1 MSLFDS
7 ASIVVTP
14 NAYKASKLYAIKPID
29 GSGDLTVVRAT
40 SATRVDAN
48 GFVEIPRTNL
58 LLRSE
63 QFDNASWIG
72 VNGGLGSL
80 PTRTPNVAIA
90 PDGNLTADLVVF
102 NINNGTSSA
111 DISQIQQNLSLTSS
125 IHTFSI
131 YAKSSDNITRIVKV
145 VMPSGNVFKITITAN
160 WQRFTITD
168 TAVGTGAIRLRLRG
182 NESTAKI
189 ANLHL
194 WGAQLEEGV
203 SATEYIPTV
212 ASIRTKFAGITQDGS
227 SASNIPRL
235 DYTNSTCPSILVEP
249 QRTNLVAYS
258 EEFDNAYWVKQ
269 NITVTAN
276 STTSPDGTNSADTFI
291 ANNVSTQHR
300 FDRAISGTGGTT
312 YTFSAFFKA
321 KEYDKIALRTGNGGI
336 GYFNLTLGT
345 VISAD
350 SGVTANIVNFGNGW
364 YRCSVSQIL
373 TTTSTMTSRINI
385 LDENGLLTFA
395 GNNTKGLY
403 LWGAQLEAGSNA
415 TSYIKTEATT
425 VTRNADVISKTG
437 ISSLIGQTEGTIYAD
452 VNINNLSIPNRQI
465 FNITSGTPN
474 FVSLS
479 FLNTN
484 VLRAVIRAN
493 GGTQYNVSTTAK
505 PIGRYKLA
513 ATYKAGELKLYVNG
527 VLIGTN
533 TSASVSFS
541 TALERLNLD
550 NSVIGSDNFSDK
562 INLVANWKTALTDQ
576 ECINLTTI

>member
-48 GFVEIPRTNL
+48 GLVEIPRTNL
-58 LLRSE
+58 FTNSEGNLATYGTAIGNASNATVSINGFSNSIQIGNNSLATSVYKTTFTPVVGVQYNMSIFVQMDDNSLPVLGSTILTGDFSLIINNTLATLNPVIQQVGSSNVYKVSATFIATTTSTIFGVNKYIGQSAKGFRFTGIQLEVGNVATEYIPTVASIRTKFAGITQDGSSASNIPRLDYTNGTCPSILVEPQRTNLVLRSE
-63 QFDNASWIG
+63 EFDNASWIG

-125 IHTFSI
+125 IHTFSV

-145 VMPSGNVFKITITAN
+145 VMPSGNVFNITITAN

-194 WGAQLEEGV
+194 WGAQLE
-203 SATEYIPTV
+203 
-212 ASIRTKFAGITQDGS
+212 
-227 SASNIPRL
+227 
-235 DYTNSTCPSILVEP
+235 
-249 QRTNLVAYS
+249 
-258 EEFDNAYWVKQ
+258 
-269 NITVTAN
+269 
-276 STTSPDGTNSADTFI
+276 
-291 ANNVSTQHR
+291 
-300 FDRAISGTGGTT
+300 
-312 YTFSAFFKA
+312 
-321 KEYDKIALRTGNGGI
+321 
-336 GYFNLTLGT
+336 
-345 VISAD
+345 
-350 SGVTANIVNFGNGW
+350 
-364 YRCSVSQIL
+364 
-373 TTTSTMTSRINI
+373 
-385 LDENGLLTFA
+385 
-395 GNNTKGLY
+395 
-403 LWGAQLEAGSNA
+403 AGSNA
-415 TSYIKTEATT
+415 TSYIPTT
-425 VTRNADVISKTG
+425 TASVTRNADLISKTG
-437 ISSLIGQTEGTIYAD
+437 ISSLIGQTEGTVFAD
-452 VNINNLSIPNRQI
+452 ININNLGIPTRT
-465 FNITSGTPN
+465 FTNITGGSGN
-474 FVSLS
+474 FINLT

-493 GGTQYNVSTTAK
+493 AGTQYNVSTSALA
-505 PIGRYKLA
+505 IGRYKLA
-513 ATYKAGELKLYVNG
+513 ATYKAAEFKLYVNG

-533 TSASVSFS
+533 TSVSVSWS
-541 TALERLNLD
+541 TALQRLNLD
-550 NSVIGSDNFSDK
+550 NSILGTDNFSNK
-562 INLVANWKTALTDQ
+562 INLVANWKTALTDT